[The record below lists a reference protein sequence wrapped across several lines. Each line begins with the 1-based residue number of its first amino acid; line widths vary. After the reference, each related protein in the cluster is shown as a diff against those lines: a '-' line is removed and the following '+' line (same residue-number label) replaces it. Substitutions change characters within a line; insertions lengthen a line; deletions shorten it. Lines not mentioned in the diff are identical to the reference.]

1 MPNILITGNGFDLS
15 FGLPTAYSHFITI
28 LNELEN
34 KGSIDYDFIPKIT
47 LSNDTLKQNFKEF
60 ELDKTKIDQLKIEIK
75 DNLWFNYFKNEYD
88 LESWIDFEIK
98 IEKILI
104 LILSSSKSLRDQV
117 FSKQSIK
124 STEDII
130 IESILFQNNVD
141 VMKCLEKFN
150 IIEVN
155 EDYQI
160 KLNKNYLIEKYDYY
174 IDIDIKA
181 ITDDLI
187 KKLDQFKKI
196 FNQYFEIFVTPFYDN
211 KISDSN
217 DNKFLKIDHHY
228 TFNFTTTFEKIYN
241 TQIKTSYLH
250 GKIGGGS
257 NSIVLGIND
266 IPNNQID
273 RKYFLPFTKYFQ
285 KLNYQTNFDF
295 LLNLKKDKNLNYQ
308 FFFYGHSLDNS
319 DEDYINEVF
328 DFINISNSNK
338 IIVIYHDENSKSKLL
353 INLLD
358 IRGKVNIQILMKNKI
373 LIFRKNDSQSL
384 IDDLNRDLKK
394 TLYHVNNF

>member
-28 LNELEN
+28 LNEIKN
-34 KGSIDYDFIPKIT
+34 NASIDYEFIPKTT
-47 LSNDTLKQNFKEF
+47 LSNNILKQHFKEF
-60 ELDKTKIDQLKIEIK
+60 ELDKTKIDLLKIEIK

-104 LILSSSKSLRDQV
+104 LILSSSKNLRDQV
-117 FSKQSIK
+117 FSKQSIN
-124 STEDII
+124 STEE
-130 IESILFQNNVD
+130 IEFKSILFQNNVD
-141 VMKCLEKFN
+141 VMKCLEKFK
-150 IIEVN
+150 IIELS
-155 EDYQI
+155 EYYDI
-160 KLNKNYLIEKYDYY
+160 KLNKKYLIEKYNHY

-187 KKLDQFKKI
+187 KELDQFKKI

-211 KISDSN
+211 KISHSN
-217 DNKFLKIDHHY
+217 DNKFSKIDYHY

-285 KLNYQTNFDF
+285 KLNYQTNFEF
-295 LLNLKKDKNLNYQ
+295 ISRIKKNKSLKYQ

-319 DEDYINEVF
+319 DKDYINEVF
-328 DFINISNSNK
+328 DFIDKSISVK
-338 IIVIYHDENSKSKLL
+338 IIVIYHDDNSKSKLL

-358 IRGKVNIQILMKNKI
+358 IRGKDNIQSLMKSQI
-373 LIFRKNDSQSL
+373 LIFRKNDSKQL
-384 IDDLNRDLKK
+384 LDDLNRDLIKR
-394 TLYHVNNF
+394 LYM